1 MEKLKEDFSN
11 FYDLKA
17 IQKELDKVVPPRYA
31 YYDISDIFSEDISFY
46 CSIRADAGKT
56 MNALLLSLVLYKLY
70 KIRTEYLRND
80 KEQTTEG
87 CVGDLFD
94 KIVDFGYVSDLF
106 QTWNDITYKRI
117 EKAFYLCRRE
127 DGEIV
132 EIDEHPVLAVKSNEN
147 YKAYKS
153 GYNSARSW
161 FLIWDEF
168 LDSKQPHSTLV
179 QKLFE
184 NISTLGRDDPRVH
197 VMALSNGVNKYDAV
211 FDDFCIAK
219 DIEFLDF
226 GDSTRVLTDLG
237 SSYFFKLIPV
247 SAERKEKLEKKK
259 LRFFGISKNKF
270 AHFTG
275 VQAWQGYNYQHL
287 TGDEEVDC
295 KDLYAFIYHRTK
307 WMALY
312 VITLKGDM
320 KPIIH
325 IVNSVPPRKDD
336 RWIYTLNPSK
346 LNEMLFIDCPK
357 FIKDAYNENRMYFS
371 SNNIGLLF
379 DDFLQENGIKKIK
392 DKDRR

>member
-1 MEKLKEDFSN
+1 MKEDFSD
-11 FYDLKA
+11 FYNLKA
-17 IQKELDKVVPPRYA
+17 IQKELDKVVPKRYA
-31 YYDISDIFSEDISFY
+31 YYDIGEIFSTDISFF

-56 MNALLLSLVLYKLY
+56 MNALLLSVVLYKLY
-70 KIRTEYLRND
+70 KIRTEYIRND
-80 KEQTTEG
+80 KDQTTEA
-87 CVGDLFD
+87 CCGDLFD
-94 KIVDFGYVSDLF
+94 KIVDFGYVTELF
-106 QTWNDITYKRI
+106 QTWNDIVYKRI

-132 EIDEHPVLAVKSNEN
+132 ETDENPFLAVKSNEN
-147 YKAYKS
+147 YKSYKS

-161 FLIWDEF
+161 FIIWDEF
-168 LDSKQPHSTLV
+168 LDSKQPHSVLV

-211 FDDFCIAK
+211 FDDFTIAK
-219 DIEFLDF
+219 DIEFMDF
-226 GDSTRVLTDLG
+226 GDDARITTDLG
-237 SSYFFKLIPV
+237 SQYYFKLIPV
-247 SAERKEKLEKKK
+247 SEERKEKLEKKQ

-287 TGDEEVDC
+287 TGDEEIEC
-295 KDLYAFIYHRTK
+295 RDLYAFVYHRNK
-307 WMALY
+307 WMSIN
-312 VITLKGDM
+312 VITLKDGR

-325 IVNSVPPRKDD
+325 IVNSLSPKMDD
-336 RWIYTLNPSK
+336 KLIYCLNPTMENEK
-346 LNEMLFIDCPK
+346 LFGDCPK
-357 FIKDAYNENRMYFS
+357 FIKDAYNENRLYFS

-379 DDFLQENGIKKIK
+379 DDFLQENNIRKIK